1 MDVNVFLLILLVI
14 GAICFIAAAFLG
26 WGWRTAD
33 GAAPRRAGW
42 SNLVA
47 LGLFCWILT
56 ELIRLARSM

>member
-1 MDVNVFLLILLVI
+1 MDVIYLILLIV
-14 GAICFIAAAFLG
+14 AALCFVAAAFLG

-47 LGLFCWILT
+47 FGFFAWVLVP
-56 ELIRLARSM
+56 LIQQARGMG